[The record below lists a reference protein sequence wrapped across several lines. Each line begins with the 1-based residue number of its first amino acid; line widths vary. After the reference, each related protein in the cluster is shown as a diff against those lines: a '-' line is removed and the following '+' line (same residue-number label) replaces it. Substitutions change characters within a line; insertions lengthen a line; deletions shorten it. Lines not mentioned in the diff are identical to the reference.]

1 MSEQAQSTKIKTERN
16 QMENLETLT
25 SEQITE
31 LMSAK
36 PELLQG
42 AVSSALAAIDAK
54 IAHYTSL
61 RASIAGPSA
70 DVVAA
75 APATP
80 AAVAPKKRGPKPKKE
95 KTSTADT
102 SANKLK
108 HAEAVMKVLS
118 LSEFKGGANSRQIRE
133 AAEKR
138 YSHVFGSSLG
148 TTLNKMCEEKSVKAK
163 PRGKD
168 SKQFNYSV

>member
-1 MSEQAQSTKIKTERN
+1 
-16 QMENLETLT
+16 MENLEMLT
-25 SEQITE
+25 PEALSELLI
-31 LMSAK
+31 SN

-42 AVSSALAAIDAK
+42 ALPVALAAIDAK
-54 IAHYTSL
+54 IAHYTSIRNSL
-61 RASIAGPSA
+61 SGSAVTAEVAPSPS
-70 DVVAA
+70 VA
-75 APATP
+75 
-80 AAVAPKKRGPKPKKE
+80 APKKRGPKAKAA
-95 KTSTADT
+95 TATADT
-102 SANKLK
+102 SANKMK